1 MGRAWVGTR
10 PNTDASSPP
19 QKKKKVRQEALIE
32 WLESLP
38 TAEDY
43 VLSSGFVKGMTP
55 SVWWVGSGDEI
66 RSLTHVLK
74 GCDWKGLLYKTQ
86 TILEQSEVKG
96 SGGGGGQHAT
106 APGWRLQWRAVVNR
120 RRARCGHV
128 ELRQQEAWALKGL
141 VVIHDKHS
149 SEDRCRVLQPMSPR
163 SAGNPQPLEPPVSCK
178 ALCWWDWELW
188 SSGPVAF
195 SQLL

>member
-1 MGRAWVGTR
+1 VGRAWVGTR

-96 SGGGGGQHAT
+96 SGGGGGAT
-106 APGWRLQWRAVVNR
+106 
-120 RRARCGHV
+120 C
-128 ELRQQEAWALKGL
+128 
-141 VVIHDKHS
+141 HS
-149 SEDRCRVLQPMSPR
+149 SWVKAAVKGSCEQEESQMWTCWVEAAGSLGVEGSG
-163 SAGNPQPLEPPVSCK
+163 GNP
-178 ALCWWDWELW
+178 W
-188 SSGPVAF
+188 
-195 SQLL
+195 